1 MISRYE
7 GAIGRILPIP
17 LIGEIEAIALTSS
30 VPFEFRL
37 LRHLRPTLLP
47 LAIEE
52 LAGWQAFDPRNEQ
65 PCYTTLYPV
74 PGGTRGLEAAGLG
87 LETRGLLVNCVFTLL
102 VWNRE

>member
-17 LIGEIEAIALTSS
+17 LVGEIEAIALTSR

-37 LRHLRPTLLP
+37 LRHLRPTILP
-47 LAIEE
+47 MAIEA
-52 LAGWQAFDPRNEQ
+52 LAGWQAFDPRKGQ

-74 PGGTRGLEAAGLG
+74 PGGTRGLEATGLA
-87 LETRGLLVNCVFTLL
+87 LETRGLLANCGFTLL
-102 VWNRE
+102 IWSRE